1 MIYRE
6 FQEIN
11 PYVRICVCTR
21 TNPHWAIHNRII
33 YDHQFVLTSR
43 GRGTVIMDGRTYPA
57 SKGDLFLIKPGVV
70 HSFVADPEA
79 PFEMLVIH
87 FDFFYERDRNFWP
100 HKKYELSE
108 GETQDCLPEKYLLR
122 EVPVFDKKMTF
133 PDYIRLQNYTP
144 AEVLM
149 KKLIDMNSAVI
160 PGKELIV
167 KSYFLEFLYL
177 IYMES
182 LGVGGRTDT
191 GEVNGFEKIRKAYE
205 FINERYMEDLKLETL
220 AKLCSLSTNYFSAVF
235 KQNTGYSPKEYI
247 SRLRIERAKTLLAQ
261 GDEPVT
267 EIGDQVG
274 FHDIHY
280 FSLYFKKFEGV
291 SPTQYRAMVRG
302 EGRNRPLC

>member
-6 FQEIN
+6 LQELN

-21 TNPHWAIHNRII
+21 TNPRWAIHNRII
-33 YDHQFVLTSR
+33 YDHQFVLTSQ
-43 GRGTVIMDGRTYPA
+43 GRGTVILDGRSYDA
-57 SKGDLFLIKPGVV
+57 SKGDLFLIKPGVI
-70 HSFVADPEA
+70 HSFIADPQA
-79 PFEMLVIH
+79 PFDMLVIH
-87 FDFFYERDRNFWP
+87 FDFFYERERNFWP

-149 KKLIDMNSAVI
+149 KKLIDMNSEVI

-167 KSYFLEFLYL
+167 KSYFLELLYL
-177 IYMES
+177 IYTES
-182 LGVGGRTDT
+182 LGVASRSDS
-191 GEVNGFEKIRKAYE
+191 EQVSGFEKIRKAYE
-205 FINERYMEDLKLETL
+205 FINQYYMEDLKLETL

-261 GDEPVT
+261 GEQPVN

-280 FSLYFKKFEGV
+280 FSSYFKKLEGM
-291 SPTQYRAMVRG
+291 SPSQYRATVRG
-302 EGRNRPLC
+302 A

>member
-6 FQEIN
+6 LQELN
-11 PYVRICVCTR
+11 PYVRICVITR
-21 TNPHWAIHNRII
+21 TDPQWAIHNRII

-43 GRGTVIMDGRTYPA
+43 GRGTVILDGVSYPA

-70 HSFVADPEA
+70 HSFIADPEA
-79 PFEMLVIH
+79 PFDMLVIH

-108 GETQDCLPEKYLLR
+108 GETRENLPEKYLLR
-122 EVPVFDKKMTF
+122 DVPVFDRRMTF
-133 PDYIRLQNYTP
+133 PDYIRLKNYTS

-149 KKLIDMNSAVI
+149 KKLIDLNTVVM

-177 IYMES
+177 VYTES
-182 LGVGGRTDT
+182 LGVGEQGDSARA
-191 GEVNGFEKIRKAYE
+191 GGFEKIRAAYE
-205 FINERYMEDLKLETL
+205 FINSHYMEDLKLEEL
-220 AKLCSLSTNYFSAVF
+220 AGLCNLSTNYFSAVF

-247 SRLRIERAKTLLAQ
+247 MRLRIENAKALLAQ
-261 GDEPVT
+261 GDLSVS
-267 EIGDQVG
+267 EIGIQVG

-280 FSLYFKKFEGV
+280 FSFYFKKFEGV
-291 SPTQYRAMVRG
+291 SPSGYRATVRG
-302 EGRNRPLC
+302 A